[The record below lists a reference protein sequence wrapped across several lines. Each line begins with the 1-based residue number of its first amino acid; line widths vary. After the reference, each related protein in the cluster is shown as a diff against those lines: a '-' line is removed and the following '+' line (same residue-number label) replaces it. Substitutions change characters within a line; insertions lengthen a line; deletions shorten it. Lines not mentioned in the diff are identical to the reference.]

1 MWVLLLRK
9 ERALQGGSLIRF
21 LGWMT
26 AGFPVLFLTA
36 PLSALFGAGLGTYLI
51 FSADLPKIPDL
62 RAYRPKT
69 VSTFYAEDGTVIGV
83 FYKEK
88 RFPIRLDSL
97 PPHVTNAFLAAED
110 ARFFSHQGVDLSGT
124 ARALLKNIKAGN
136 FAQGGSTIT
145 QQVTRNIILSREKKL
160 SRKIREAIL
169 AFRVEKTFTKKE
181 ILELYLNEIYLG
193 KGSYGVEAAARTYFG
208 KGAPELTIA
217 EAAMLAGFVSNPSK
231 YSPARNIET
240 CLKRREFVLTA
251 MLRGGFITDDQ
262 YKQSVKEQPK
272 FRENLP
278 TPYHR
283 APYFTEA
290 ARQYIVAKYG
300 ANKLY
305 NEGLRVWTTCDVS
318 LQEKAQEALLKG
330 AFSWEKRQGRPAGLV
345 RRLKPSEAREF
356 LKSRPKDSYHM
367 GDVVQAVVL
376 TNHAAE
382 KRKGKQKEKKD
393 KEKKQSAL
401 QELVLALAGD
411 LRFRMELHSG
421 IAYRSNDLLE
431 FRVAEVS
438 RGTLRLEQLLLPPV
452 EGAAV
457 SIENSTGYVRALVGG
472 LDFERSSFNRAVQA
486 MRQPGSA
493 FKPLLYAAALEWA
506 DYSPHTLIVDEPIA
520 VVLDP
525 AKPVWIPKNA
535 DGQYLGPVTLRQALA
550 QSRNIAAVKLLM
562 DVGPENA
569 IHMAR
574 KMGIETPLDKNL
586 SLSLGTSEVTPLEL
600 TSAYTIFP
608 NMGMKIHPALIKR
621 VEDRFGNILEDNTM
635 EPLDVAAHLKDEFHS
650 DSENPS
656 SNFKKESDVDQTEA
670 RSPYFNS
677 GSIKRARNLAVEN
690 RSSDLSSR
698 IESLLS
704 STFPTRWIAGRVSME
719 RALTPSTAYAMLSM
733 LRETC
738 VSGTA
743 ASVSRMRRK
752 DLAGKTGTTDD
763 CTDAWFV
770 GFNSKYTTG
779 VWLGY
784 DTKTSLGKHEYGGT
798 AALPVWM
805 NFMTEA
811 LANEPSK
818 GYPPPPGIVFAEG
831 GAAPGNIRQENLLE
845 ANPDFALRAGTKQM
859 CPVDAEF
866 VTASFHPFSF
876 TEQFSQINFGH
887 EPFYGGMRVLSPK
900 GEPLDQAYNA
910 TDGWDG
916 STLDRGSLPHVNNN
930 MGNPDHEETPSDS
943 SSSGSQWDQDLLSW
957 VSNYLRGQGA
967 AQ

>member
-1 MWVLLLRK
+1 
-9 ERALQGGSLIRF
+9 
-21 LGWMT
+21 MT
-26 AGFPVLFLTA
+26 AGFPVLFLIA
-36 PLSALFGAGLGTYLI
+36 PLSALFGAGLGAYLI

-110 ARFFSHQGVDLSGT
+110 ARFFSHPGVDFSGV

-145 QQVTRNIILSREKKL
+145 QQVTRNIILSKEKKL

-169 AFRVEKTFTKKE
+169 AFRVEKTFSKKE

-208 KGAPELTIA
+208 KSAPELTIA

-251 MLRGGFITDDQ
+251 MLRSGFITDDQ
-262 YKQSVKEQPK
+262 YKQSVKEEPK

-278 TPYHR
+278 TPYQR
-283 APYFTEA
+283 VPYFTEA

-318 LQEKAQEALLKG
+318 LQDKAQECIAERSFQLG
-330 AFSWEKRQGRPAGLV
+330 EEAGQAGRPRTQTETCGSPRISQEPAKGFLQCGRCRAGVWSSQIML
-345 RRLKPSEAREF
+345 
-356 LKSRPKDSYHM
+356 H
-367 GDVVQAVVL
+367 
-376 TNHAAE
+376 E

-393 KEKKQSAL
+393 KDKKENTL
-401 QELVLALAGD
+401 QELTLALAGD
-411 LRFRMELHSG
+411 LRFRMELHSA
-421 IAYRSNDLLE
+421 IPYRSNDLLE
-431 FRVAEVS
+431 FRVAEVNG
-438 RGTLRLEQLLLPPV
+438 GTLRMEHQSLPPV
-452 EGAAV
+452 EGAVV
-457 SIENSTGYVRALVGG
+457 SIDNSTGYVRALVGG

-493 FKPLLYAAALEWA
+493 FKPLVYAAALEWA

-550 QSRNIAAVKLLM
+550 QSRNIAAVKLMM
-562 DVGPENA
+562 DVGPETT

-574 KMGIETPLDKNL
+574 KMGIGSPLDKNL

-608 NMGMKIHPALIKR
+608 NMGMKIHPVLIKR
-621 VEDRFGNILEDNTM
+621 VEDRFGNILEDNSM

-650 DSENPS
+650 NSGNPS
-656 SNFKKESDVDQTEA
+656 GNFKKESDIDQTEA
-670 RSPYFNS
+670 GSPYPNS
-677 GSIKRARNLAVEN
+677 GLIEEARNLAVKN
-690 RSSDLSSR
+690 RSSDLNSG

-704 STFPTRWIAGRVSME
+704 TTFPTRWIARRASME
-719 RALTPSTAYAMLSM
+719 RALSPATAYLMLSM

-779 VWLGY
+779 VWLGH
-784 DTKTSLGKHEYGGT
+784 DTKTSLGKREYGGT
-798 AALPVWM
+798 AALPVWV

-811 LANEPSK
+811 LADERSK
-818 GYPPPPGIVFAEG
+818 RVSTATRHRICRG
-831 GAAPGNIRQENLLE
+831 
-845 ANPDFALRAGTKQM
+845 RAG
-859 CPVDAEF
+859 A
-866 VTASFHPFSF
+866 
-876 TEQFSQINFGH
+876 G
-887 EPFYGGMRVLSPK
+887 
-900 GEPLDQAYNA
+900 
-910 TDGWDG
+910 
-916 STLDRGSLPHVNNN
+916 
-930 MGNPDHEETPSDS
+930 
-943 SSSGSQWDQDLLSW
+943 
-957 VSNYLRGQGA
+957 
-967 AQ
+967 

>member
-1 MWVLLLRK
+1 
-9 ERALQGGSLIRF
+9 
-21 LGWMT
+21 MT
-26 AGFPVLFLTA
+26 AGFPVLFLVA
-36 PLSALFGAGLGTYLI
+36 LLSALSGAGLGFYLV

-88 RFPIRLDSL
+88 RFPIRLSSL

-110 ARFFSHQGVDLSGT
+110 ARFFSHQGVDFSGT

-145 QQVTRNIILSREKKL
+145 QQVTRNIILSKEKRL

-169 AFRVEKTFTKKE
+169 AFRVERTFSKKE

-193 KGSYGVEAAARTYFG
+193 KGSYGVEAAARAYFG
-208 KGAPELTIA
+208 KSAPELTIA

-231 YSPARNIET
+231 YAPARNIEA
-240 CLKRREFVLTA
+240 CLKRREYVLTA
-251 MLRGGFITDDQ
+251 MIRGGFITNDQ
-262 YKQSVKEQPK
+262 YEQSAKEEPK

-290 ARQYIVAKYG
+290 ARQYIITKYG
-300 ANKLY
+300 ASKLY

-318 LQEKAQEALLKG
+318 LQDKAQEALLKG
-330 AFSWEKRQGRPAGLV
+330 AFSWENRQGRPTGLV

-356 LKSRPKDSYHM
+356 LKSRPKDSYQA
-367 GDVVQAVVL
+367 GDVVQAVVI
-376 TNHAAE
+376 TNHASE
-382 KRKGKQKEKKD
+382 KRKGKQKDKKD
-393 KEKKQSAL
+393 KDKKQSAL
-401 QELVLALAGD
+401 QDLTLAFAGD
-411 LRFRMELHSG
+411 LRFRMELHSA
-421 IAYRSNDLLE
+421 IPYRSNDLLE
-431 FRVAEVS
+431 FRVAEVN
-438 RGTLRLEQLLLPPV
+438 RENLRLESQSLPPI
-452 EGAAV
+452 EGAVV

-493 FKPLLYAAALEWA
+493 FKPLLYAAALEWS

-520 VVLDP
+520 VVMDP
-525 AKPVWIPKNA
+525 TKPVWVPKNS

-550 QSRNIAAVKLLM
+550 QSRNIAAVKLMM

-569 IHMAR
+569 VRMAR
-574 KMGIETPLDKNL
+574 KMGIDTPLDKNL

-608 NMGMKIHPALIKR
+608 NMGMKIHPVLIKR
-621 VEDRFGNILEDNTM
+621 VEDRFGNILEDNSM
-635 EPLDVAAHLKDEFHS
+635 EPLDVAAHLKDES
-650 DSENPS
+650 KSNSETASGNL
-656 SNFKKESDVDQTEA
+656 KKESDTYQSEA
-670 RSPYFNS
+670 GSSYPDSEFTRKIRNLDTKDRPSDLNS
-677 GSIKRARNLAVEN
+677 G
-690 RSSDLSSR
+690 

-704 STFPTRWIAGRVSME
+704 STFPTRWIARRASME
-719 RALTPSTAYAMLSM
+719 RALSPSTAYLMLSM

-743 ASVSRMRRK
+743 ASVSRMKRK

-784 DTKTSLGKHEYGGT
+784 DTKTSLGKHEYGGA
-798 AALPVWM
+798 AALPVWVT
-805 NFMTEA
+805 FMTEA
-811 LANEPSK
+811 LANERPK
-818 GYPPPPGIVFAEG
+818 GYPPPPGIVFAG
-831 GAAPGNIRQENLLE
+831 DGAAPGNIRQENLLE
-845 ANPDFALRAGTKQM
+845 ASPDFGRRAETKQM

-876 TEQFSQINFGH
+876 MEQFSRTNFGY
-887 EPFYGGMRVLSPK
+887 EPFYGGMRLLSPK

-910 TDGWDG
+910 PDGWDG
-916 STLDRGSLPHVNNN
+916 SALNRGSLPRPDNNA
-930 MGNPDHEETPSDS
+930 GNPDLEESPSDS
-943 SSSGSQWDQDLLSW
+943 SPSRSQWDQDLLSW

>member
-1 MWVLLLRK
+1 
-9 ERALQGGSLIRF
+9 
-21 LGWMT
+21 MT
-26 AGFPVLFLTA
+26 AGFPVLFLLA
-36 PLSALFGAGLGTYLI
+36 LLSALSGGGLGSYLI

-97 PPHVTNAFLAAED
+97 PPHVINAFLGAED
-110 ARFFSHQGVDLSGT
+110 ARFFSHPGVDFSGT

-169 AFRVEKTFTKKE
+169 AFRVEKTFSKKE

-193 KGSYGVEAAARTYFG
+193 KGSYGVEAAARAYFG
-208 KGAPELTIA
+208 KSAPELTIA

-231 YSPARNIET
+231 YSPARNIQS
-240 CLKRREFVLTA
+240 CLKRREHVLKA
-251 MLRGGFITDDQ
+251 MLRCGFITDDQ
-262 YKQSVKEQPK
+262 YKQTVQEEPK

-290 ARQYIVAKYG
+290 VRQYIVAKYG

-318 LQEKAQEALLKG
+318 LQDKAQEALLKG
-330 AFSWEKRQGRPAGLV
+330 AFGWEKREGRPAGLV
-345 RRLKPSEAREF
+345 RRLKRSEAREF
-356 LKSRPKDSYHM
+356 LKGRPKDSYHV
-367 GDVVQAVVL
+367 GEVVQAVVL
-376 TNHAAE
+376 TNHSSE
-382 KRKGKQKEKKD
+382 KRKGKQKQRKHKD
-393 KEKKQSAL
+393 KKQRAL
-401 QELVLALAGD
+401 QELTLALAGD
-411 LRFRMELHSG
+411 LRFGMELHSA
-421 IAYRSNDLLE
+421 IPYRSNDLLE
-431 FRVAEVS
+431 FRVLEAN
-438 RGTLRLEQLLLPPV
+438 RGTLRLEQLPLPPV
-452 EGAAV
+452 EGAVV

-472 LDFERSSFNRAVQA
+472 LDFGRSSFNRAAQA

-493 FKPLLYAAALEWA
+493 FKPFLYAAALEWA
-506 DYSPHTLIVDEPIA
+506 GYSPHTLIVDEPIA
-520 VVLDP
+520 VVMDP
-525 AKPVWIPKNA
+525 AKPVWVPKNS

-550 QSRNIAAVKLLM
+550 QSRNIAAVKLMM

-569 IHMAR
+569 VRMAR
-574 KMGIETPLDKNL
+574 KMGIDTPLDKNL

-608 NMGMKIHPALIKR
+608 NMGMKIHPVLIKR
-621 VEDRFGNILEDNTM
+621 VEDRFGNVLEDNSM
-635 EPLDVAAHLKDEFHS
+635 EPLDVAAHLNDEFLS
-650 DSENPS
+650 TSENPS
-656 SNFKKESDVDQTEA
+656 GDFRAGPDIDQSEA
-670 RSPYFNS
+670 GSSYPNS
-677 GSIKRARNLAVEN
+677 GPIEGARNLADKN
-690 RSSDLSSR
+690 RSSNLSSG
-698 IESLLS
+698 IEFFLS
-704 STFPTRWIAGRVSME
+704 STFPTRWVARRASME
-719 RALTPSTAYAMLSM
+719 RALSPSTAYLMLSM

-743 ASVSRMRRK
+743 ASLSRMRRK

-784 DTKTSLGKHEYGGT
+784 DTKTSLGKHEYGGA

-811 LANEPSK
+811 LANERPK
-818 GYPPPPGIVFAEG
+818 GYPTPPGIVFAED
-831 GAAPGNIRQENLLE
+831 GAAPGNIRQEDLLE
-845 ANPDFALRAGTKQM
+845 ANPDFALRAETKQM

-866 VTASFHPFSF
+866 VTASFQPFSF
-876 TEQFSQINFGH
+876 MGQFGQANFGPQ
-887 EPFYGGMRVLSPK
+887 PFYGGMRVLSPK
-900 GEPLDQAYNA
+900 GEPLDQAYNV
-910 TDGWDG
+910 TDGWNG
-916 STLDRGSLPHVNNN
+916 STLYRGNLPYVNNN
-930 MGNPDHEETPSDS
+930 TGNPDHEETPRDS
-943 SSSGSQWDQDLLSW
+943 SPSRSRWDQDLLSW